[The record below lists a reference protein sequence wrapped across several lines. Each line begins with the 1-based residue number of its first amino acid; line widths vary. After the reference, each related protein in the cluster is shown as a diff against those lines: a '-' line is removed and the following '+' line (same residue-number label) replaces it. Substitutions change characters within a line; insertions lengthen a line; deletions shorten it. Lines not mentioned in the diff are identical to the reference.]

1 MNEKYILYARKSTDT
16 EDKQVLSI
24 EAQIVELRKYAR
36 DNNLVVV
43 DELIEKK
50 TAKSPGRPVFNT
62 VLARIQNGEANGIL
76 AWHPDRLARNSIDG
90 GQIIYLLDQTVLN
103 FLRFPMFQFDNT
115 SQGKF
120 MLSIMFGQSK
130 YYVDNLAENVKRGLR
145 QKVRRGDFPGF
156 APLGYYNHPKTK
168 TLAIDKSTAPL
179 AKQVFEVYVKDKSR
193 FEDIAAFLFN
203 KGIKTKGGKPYPKD
217 KIKLIL
223 TNPVYYGHFRYG
235 GEVHEGNHEP
245 LITKKLF
252 DAVQTVLKRRCHVQ
266 KPKNES
272 MPLCG
277 IVRCPCGMMITAE
290 RQVKRYKNGTSCQ
303 YIYYH
308 CTRKSKTVRCKE
320 PAVRSGVFDDQLAS
334 LALGYAMP
342 KTWASTLLAWIKRD
356 EVESIGESERLASNL
371 RAQIA
376 RLSEKSERLLD
387 SFLEQDIERADY
399 LAKKAEIMSE
409 KKTLEEKMNA
419 ILLGQN
425 MWLEPMKKW
434 IETAVSIWEIA
445 KSDDLAAKKSLYQE
459 IFGLNLKMEN
469 KKVSLLA
476 EQFQASPQKSS
487 WVLLRKTLISQT
499 KTGATRL
506 NLSKS
511 SFLVAPPR
519 LELGTQGSSGLCS
532 TN

>member
-36 DNNLVVV
+36 DNGLIVI

-50 TAKSPGRPVFNT
+50 TAKEPGRPIFNSML
-62 VLARIQNGEANGIL
+62 VRVQSGEANGIL

-90 GQIIYLLDQTVLN
+90 GQIIYLLDQTTLN
-103 FLRFPMFQFDNT
+103 YLRFPMFQFENT

-145 QKVRRGDFPGF
+145 QKVRRGDFPGL

-168 TLAIDKSTAPL
+168 TLSIEKSTAPL
-179 AKQVFEVYVKDKSR
+179 AKQVFELYAKDKSR
-193 FEDIAAFLFN
+193 FQDIAAFLFV

-235 GEVHEGNHEP
+235 GEVHAGNHEP

-252 DAVQTVLKRRCHVQ
+252 DEVQAILQRRCHVQ

-272 MPLCG
+272 LPLCG
-277 IVRCPCGMMITAE
+277 IVHCSCGMMITAE
-290 RQVKRYKNGTSCQ
+290 RQVKRYKNGTSCE
-303 YIYYH
+303 YVYYH

-320 PAVRSGVFDDQLAS
+320 PALRSELFDEQLSS
-334 LALGYAMP
+334 LALDYAMP
-342 KTWASTLLAWIKRD
+342 KAWASQLLAWLERD
-356 EVESIGESERLASNL
+356 EAESVGASERLAGDL
-371 RAQIA
+371 RVQIA
-376 RLSEKSERLLD
+376 HLSEKLERLLD
-387 SFLEQDIERADY
+387 SFLEQDIERVDY
-399 LAKKAEIMSE
+399 LTKKAEIMSE
-409 KKTLEEKMNA
+409 KKTLEEKMGS

-425 MWLEPMKKW
+425 TWLEPMKKW
-434 IETAVSIWEIA
+434 IETAVSIWEIT
-445 KSDDLAAKKSLYQE
+445 KSDDLTAKKSLYLE

-469 KKVSLLA
+469 KKVSLST
-476 EQFQASPQKSS
+476 EQFQTSPQKNS
-487 WVLLRKTLISQT
+487 WVLLCKTAISQT

-506 NLSKS
+506 NLSKN